1 MTNKKFDKF
10 GNYLRFPGFTVV
22 ADVFKPNQDVF
33 QAIFDKLKSN
43 ALLLEYNALL
53 PVESYHITQF
63 SIISQKT
70 MTDDQWH
77 NWFKSQAIRLR
88 ATHRELESGTNPFSF
103 RIVGVDKRRI
113 TFLVEVSEIANGE
126 QKEVADRT
134 GKISKCSTNGLV
146 FPWLHCFFRN
156 HRLSVAYCLIA
167 RLLLL
172 GHFFIDTIDLF
183 FLSMHKQATLS
194 TSRNIFTSRLATSS
208 RSSKTSKR

>member
-1 MTNKKFDKF
+1 MTNKKFDQF

-22 ADVFKPNQDVF
+22 ADVFNPNQDVF

-88 ATHRELESGTNPFSF
+88 ATHRELESGTSPFSF

-113 TFLVEVSEIANGE
+113 TFLVEVSNVANEE
-126 QKEVADRT
+126 QKQVADVT
-134 GKISKCSTNGLV
+134 GMVTLQTFMCRWLQSV
-146 FPWLHCFFRN
+146 FAECYF
-156 HRLSVAYCLIA
+156 C
-167 RLLLL
+167 
-172 GHFFIDTIDLF
+172 
-183 FLSMHKQATLS
+183 
-194 TSRNIFTSRLATSS
+194 
-208 RSSKTSKR
+208 